1 VTKYQARIRY
11 YVGGSAMNFLI
22 NVEEGDNE
30 AEART
35 FLEDVIAE
43 NAGWELLGVFANDKN

>member
-1 VTKYQARIRY
+1 MTKYQARIRY

-30 AEART
+30 AEARA